1 MPRVLLIASDFP
13 PSLTIAARRPL
24 GLSRYLSECGWD
36 PIVLTIRDTKRT
48 KSDHPGIHLIQSDP
62 IPKPQLVRKLV
73 DRVHGRQ
80 ENPQSND
87 PDLKTNSHYHDSSVE
102 RSWIS
107 KLRKIIFYPDR
118 FFLSWYPA
126 AVKEYL
132 QRAKDIPVHAII
144 STAKPFTTHIIAKHI
159 KNRIHV
165 PWIADFRDLWPHWRF
180 FQVDDYYNKT
190 SNLLNRILL
199 SRVLSTVDA
208 MVAVT
213 QPQRLLLE
221 RRFPT
226 KSIYTIPNGFDP
238 ADYNGMPK
246 LNTSKFFLTYTGQ
259 VRPDCQDPEILFK
272 AISRLLQE
280 KVIDRSIIRL
290 RFYGEITHKLHAD
303 INKYQITDIVEATG
317 VRRPRDEIISKQMES
332 SLLLVFAALDPH
344 NTGTATGKVYEY
356 LAARRPILAIGKP
369 AGEDV
374 LEDIINKTRTG
385 IYARRID
392 EIQETVTSAYH
403 QFMTSKDV
411 LYGGFQDQIDQFS
424 YDKIA
429 RKYADILDGLHG
441 HL

>member
-13 PSLTIAARRPL
+13 PNLTIAARRPL

-62 IPKPQLVRKLV
+62 IPKPQFVRKLLA
-73 DRVHGRQ
+73 RVHGRQ
-80 ENPQSND
+80 ETPQSND
-87 PDLKTNSHYHDSSVE
+87 LDLKTSSHYHDSSVE
-102 RSWIS
+102 KSWIS
-107 KLRKIIFYPDR
+107 KLRNIIFYPDR
-118 FFLSWYPA
+118 YFLSWYPA

-132 QRAKDIPVHAII
+132 QREKDIPVHAII

-159 KNRIHV
+159 KNKINV

-180 FQVDDYYNKT
+180 FQVDDYYKKA

-238 ADYNGMPK
+238 ADYTGMTK
-246 LNTSKFFLTYTGQ
+246 LYPSKFFLTYTGQ
-259 VRPDCQDPEILFK
+259 VRTDCQDPEILFK
-272 AISRLLQE
+272 TISRLIQ
-280 KVIDRSIIRL
+280 KNMIDRSKIRL
-290 RFYGEITHKLHAD
+290 RFYGEITRKLHAD
-303 INKYQITDIVEATG
+303 INKYQMTDIVEATG
-317 VRRPRDEIISKQMES
+317 VRRRRNEIISKQMES
-332 SLLLVFAALDPH
+332 SLLLVFAALDPQ

-374 LEDIINKTRTG
+374 LKDIINKTGAG
-385 IYARRID
+385 IYARSID
-392 EIQETVTSAYH
+392 EIQETVASTYR

-411 LYGGFQDQIDQFS
+411 IYAGFQDEIDKFS
-424 YDKIA
+424 YHKIA
-429 RKYADILDGLHG
+429 RQYADILDNL
-441 HL
+441 LEK